1 VQACHNIRPLQ
12 VPAETYEDV
21 TIYFSDIVGFTQ
33 ISAESSAM
41 EVVTMLNALY
51 QLFDNCT
58 EKYDVYKVETI
69 GDAYMVVSGLP
80 QRNGGLLLSDLIK
93 LQNRLHREEACWGN
107 RNHESGNDGSSES
120 LCHSPPP
127 HAVFQHPSWNQHRS
141 RSRGS
146 SWN

>member
-1 VQACHNIRPLQ
+1 MIAALLNIRSLQ

-58 EKYDVYKVETI
+58 EKHDVYKVETI

-93 LQNRLHREEACWGN
+93 LQNRFHREEACWGN
-107 RNHESGNDGSSES
+107 RNHESRNDGSSES

-127 HAVFQHPSWNQHRS
+127 HAVF
-141 RSRGS
+141 
-146 SWN
+146 

>member
-1 VQACHNIRPLQ
+1 MVSALLKIRPLQ

-41 EVVTMLNALY
+41 EVVAMLNALY

-80 QRNGGLLLSDLIK
+80 QRNGGLLFSDLIK
-93 LQNRLHREEACWGN
+93 LQNRLHREETCWGN
-107 RNHESGNDGSSES
+107 RNHES
-120 LCHSPPP
+120 
-127 HAVFQHPSWNQHRS
+127 
-141 RSRGS
+141 
-146 SWN
+146 